1 MRVQF
6 VNYEGRAGLLRDG
19 RVVDVE
25 RVSGGRFGP
34 DPMAVLRD
42 WAAFDAWARA
52 LPPDAAGTPLDEA
65 RLGPPVPRPAKVFA
79 IALNYRD
86 HAAEAGL
93 EIPAQPL
100 VFTKFPSCLVGPRAD
115 VVVASSRVDWEVE
128 LVVAIG
134 AGGRDIPLARA
145 LEHVAGYCVGQDV
158 SDRRMQFAGKP
169 PQFSMGKSLD
179 TFGPLGPV
187 LVPVADL
194 PSADD
199 LEIACT
205 VSGERMQASRTS
217 QMIFGVPALIEF
229 LSRALT
235 LAPGDLIFTGT
246 PAGVGSTREPRRHL
260 APGDVIES
268 TIEGLGTMVNR
279 CVAGAA

>member
-6 VNYEGRAGLLRDG
+6 VNLEGRAGVVVGD

-25 RVSGGRFGP
+25 QASSGRFGA
-34 DPMAVLRD
+34 DPMAVLQE
-42 WAAFDAWARA
+42 WATLVAWARE
-52 LPPDAAGTPLDEA
+52 LGDDTAGVPLDEA
-65 RLGPPVPRPAKVFA
+65 RLGPPVPRPSKVFA

-93 EIPAQPL
+93 DIPAQPL

-115 VVVASSRVDWEVE
+115 VVLSSNRVDWEVE
-128 LVVAIG
+128 LVVVIDL
-134 AGGRDIPLARA
+134 GGRNIAEERA
-145 LEHVAGYCVGQDV
+145 MAHVAGYCLGQDV

-179 TFGPLGPV
+179 TYGPLGPV

-199 LEIACT
+199 LAIRCV
-205 VSGERMQASRTS
+205 VSGERMQDSRTRE
-217 QMIFGVPALIEF
+217 MIFGVPALVSF
-229 LSRALT
+229 LS
-235 LAPGDLIFTGT
+235 
-246 PAGVGSTREPRRHL
+246 VREPRRYL
-260 APGDVIES
+260 VPGDLVES
-268 TIEGLGTMVNR
+268 SIEGLGTMVNR

>member
-6 VNYEGRAGLLRDG
+6 VNREGRAGLLRDG

-25 RVSGGRFGP
+25 QASGGRFAA

-42 WAAFDAWARA
+42 WAAFDTWARA
-52 LPPDAAGTPLDEA
+52 LPADAPSVVLDEA

-93 EIPAQPL
+93 DIPAQPL

-115 VVVASSRVDWEVE
+115 VVVGSNRVDWEVE
-128 LVVAIG
+128 LVVVIG
-134 AGGRDIPLARA
+134 KGGRDVPSARA
-145 LEHVAGYCVGQDV
+145 LEHAAGYCLGQDV

-169 PQFSMGKSLD
+169 PQFSLGKSLD
-179 TFGPLGPV
+179 TFGPLGPM
-187 LVPVADL
+187 LVPVGDL

-199 LEIACT
+199 LAITCT
-205 VSGERMQASRTS
+205 VSGERMQSSRTS
-217 QMIFGVPALIEF
+217 EMIFGVPALIEF
-229 LSRALT
+229 LSRGLT
-235 LAPGDLIFTGT
+235 LEAGDLIFTGT
-246 PAGVGSTREPRRHL
+246 PAGVGSVREPRRYL
-260 APGDVIES
+260 AAGDVIES
-268 TIEGLGTMVNR
+268 SIDGLGTMVNR
-279 CVAGAA
+279 CVGPA

>member
-6 VNYEGRAGLLRDG
+6 VNLEGRAGLVRDG
-19 RVVDVE
+19 GVIDVE
-25 RVSGGRFGP
+25 RASAGRFGP
-34 DPMAVLRD
+34 DPMAVLRE
-42 WAAFDAWARA
+42 WAAFDGWARA

-115 VVVASSRVDWEVE
+115 VVLSSNRVDWEVE
-128 LVVAIG
+128 LVVVIG
-134 AGGRDIPLARA
+134 RGGRDISPTRA
-145 LEHVAGYCVGQDV
+145 LEHVAGYCLGQDV

-179 TFGPLGPV
+179 TYGPLGPM
-187 LVPVADL
+187 LVPLRDL
-194 PSADD
+194 GSPDD
-199 LEIACT
+199 LAIECT
-205 VSGERMQASRTS
+205 VSGERMQASRTRE
-217 QMIFGVPALIEF
+217 MIFGVPALVEF
-229 LSRALT
+229 LSRGLT

-246 PAGVGSTREPRRHL
+246 PAGVGSTREPRRYL